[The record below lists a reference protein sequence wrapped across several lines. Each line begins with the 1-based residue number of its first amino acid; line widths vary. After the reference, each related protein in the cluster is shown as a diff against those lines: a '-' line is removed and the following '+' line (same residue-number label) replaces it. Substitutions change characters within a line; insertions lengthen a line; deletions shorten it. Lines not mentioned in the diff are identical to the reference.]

1 MSKQHGTPTQLGTV
15 ISAFITALCT
25 DLMDFSITDIIKAID
40 KKGEKITQHL
50 RLVLNAIMTGQDL
63 ALIDVTKDSKPDL
76 LEPISTVNVAGTS
89 KFVAR
94 DHFKLGEPKGVK
106 IGYLGDDFKS
116 HFLKKMEENVP
127 EAQLKS
133 YKLEQSSLDPPIITA
148 LGDKHETYLS
158 YVWEFLK
165 VQPKGEP
172 GSLLNNGYANI
183 FYIRDTD
190 NILWV
195 VSVRCGSGSWD
206 VSAYSVDDSD
216 RWYGDR
222 QVFCR

>member
-63 ALIDVTKDSKPDL
+63 ALIDVTKDGKLAL

-116 HFLKKMEENVP
+116 HFLKKVEENVP
-127 EAQLKS
+127 QAQLKS
-133 YKLEQSSLDPPIITA
+133 RKLKQSSLDPPIITA
-148 LGDKHETYLS
+148 LGDNHETYLAQL
-158 YVWEFLK
+158 WELLK
-165 VQPKGEP
+165 AQPKGES
-172 GSLLNNGYANI
+172 GTLLTNGYANI
-183 FYIRDTD
+183 FYIRDAD
-190 NILWV
+190 NILWA
-195 VSVRCGSGSWD
+195 VRVYWGGDGWD
-206 VSAYSVDDSD
+206 VDASSVGDPYGWDD
-216 RWYGDR
+216 GD
-222 QVFCR
+222 QVFGR